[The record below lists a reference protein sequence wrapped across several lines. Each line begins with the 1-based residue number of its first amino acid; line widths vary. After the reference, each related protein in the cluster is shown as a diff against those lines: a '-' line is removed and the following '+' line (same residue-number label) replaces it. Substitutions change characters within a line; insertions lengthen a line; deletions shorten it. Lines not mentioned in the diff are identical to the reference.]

1 MIQTDQTRKIQVK
14 LNKKQRKAMRI
25 LRDTETEELLYG
37 GGAGGGKTRLGCI
50 YGLYMSLQYEG
61 IRGAFA
67 REVVKD
73 LKESTLLTFFDVCA
87 EYGFQKDVDY
97 VYHTDSHIEF
107 IETGS
112 TIYLKELKYYPS
124 DPNYDYLGSMEY
136 TWVFVDEA
144 QQITDKAKNVILSRI
159 RYKLSEYGLIPK
171 LLMGCN
177 PAKGYLYSDFYR
189 PSISGT
195 LPKHRKFIQALP
207 HDNPFLPRSYIE
219 MLQKLDKQTRERQ
232 LYGNWDYDDDPAVLC
247 EYDAIVDIFTNF
259 IKPSAQEQELMD
271 KMKGYDPSDSVYRSI
286 DAQLKSIKKKYIVAD
301 IARFGDD
308 RTVISYWEGWVC
320 KRIASYTKRPL
331 VPDPNRPELG
341 SVAAIIQEW
350 RAEYGV
356 GLSNTL
362 VDEDGL
368 GGGVKDYLGCRG
380 FMANRSPI
388 KTSGKTPNYANLKA
402 QCGYYLADKVNGRA
416 VAVRTENTKIRELL
430 TEEMGY
436 LKAWNRDKDAK
447 IAIMPK
453 DEIKK
458 KLGRSPDFADVL
470 IMRAY
475 FDLIP
480 IPRIIMLNV

>member
-1 MIQTDQTRKIQVK
+1 MNQATTREIKVK
-14 LNKKQRKAMRI
+14 LNRKQRQAFRI
-25 LRDTETEELLYG
+25 LRDNETEELLYG
-37 GGAGGGKTRLGCI
+37 GGAGGGKTRLGCLF
-50 YGLYMSLQYEG
+50 GLYMSMNYEG

-73 LKESTLLTFFDVCA
+73 LKESTLLTFFEVCA
-87 EYGFQKDVDY
+87 EYGFRKDIDY

-107 IETGS
+107 VTTGS

-136 TWVFVDEA
+136 TWGFIDEA
-144 QQITDKAKNVILSRI
+144 QQITDKAKNIFLSRI
-159 RYKLSEYGLIPK
+159 RYKLDMYNLMPK

-177 PAKGYLYSDFYR
+177 PAKGFLYSDFYR
-189 PSISGT
+189 PST
-195 LPKHRKFIQALP
+195 TNALPKHRKFIQALP
-207 HDNPFLPRSYIE
+207 SDNPFLPHSYIE
-219 MLQKLDKQTRERQ
+219 MLSKLDKQTRERQ

-247 EYDAIVDIFTNF
+247 DYDAIVDMFSNI
-259 IKPSAQEQELMD
+259 IKPTPKEQELID
-271 KMKGYDPSDSVYRSI
+271 KMKGYDPSDSVYQSLE
-286 DAQLKSIKKKYIVAD
+286 AQLKLLQKKYIVAD

-308 RTVISYWEGWVC
+308 RTVVSYWEGWKC
-320 KRIASYTKRPL
+320 KRIASYTKMPL
-331 VPDPNRPELG
+331 VPDMNRKELG
-341 SVAAIIQEW
+341 SVAEIITEW
-350 RAEYGV
+350 RKDYGV

-380 FMANRSPI
+380 FMANRAPI
-388 KTSGKTPNYANLKA
+388 KQNGKTPNYANLKA
-402 QCGYYLADKVNGRA
+402 QCGYYLADRVNGRMIT
-416 VAVRTENTKIRELL
+416 VQTTNSKIREYL

-458 KLGRSPDFADVL
+458 KLGRSPDFSDVL
-470 IMRAY
+470 VMRAY
-475 FDLIP
+475 FDLMP
-480 IPRIIMLNV
+480 VPRIIMLNV